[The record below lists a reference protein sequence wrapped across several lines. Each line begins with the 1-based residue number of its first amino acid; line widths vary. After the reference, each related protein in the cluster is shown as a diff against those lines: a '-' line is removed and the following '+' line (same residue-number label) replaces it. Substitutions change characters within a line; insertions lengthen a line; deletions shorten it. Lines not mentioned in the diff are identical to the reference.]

1 MDSQYEKKNFISETF
16 KNETQN
22 KKLILKVSRR
32 KHMGLRINTNV
43 ASMNTLST
51 LSGNK
56 GKLDMAMNRL
66 SSGSKINRASD
77 DAAGLAISE
86 GIKARLRGLK
96 QSDRNAQDGIS
107 LIQIAEGGLNEVSN
121 ILIRLR
127 ELGIQ
132 SASDT
137 ISDRERKLV
146 NIEYSQMLDEVDRIA
161 GTTSFNG
168 TNLLSGETQ
177 KLDFQINTRNSEL
190 ADRISFDG
198 TTADIRTQSLG
209 LSLANVADKFSAQES
224 LAMVDAAI
232 QNVAG
237 IRSNFGAIQ
246 SRLNSTVENLQQSV
260 ENNSIANSRIRDTD
274 VAEESTNLAKQNIL
288 MQTGT
293 AILAQSNQQGQLA
306 MQLMRQS

>member
-1 MDSQYEKKNFISETF
+1 
-16 KNETQN
+16 
-22 KKLILKVSRR
+22 
-32 KHMGLRINTNV
+32 MGLRINANV
-43 ASMNTLST
+43 ASMNTLNT

-66 SSGSKINRASD
+66 SSGSKINKSSD

-86 GIKARLRGLK
+86 GLKARLRGLK

-146 NIEYSQMLDEVDRIA
+146 GVEYSQLLSEVDRIA
-161 GTTSFNG
+161 ATTEFNG
-168 TNLLSGETQ
+168 TNLLSGTADNI
-177 KLDFQINTRNSEL
+177 DFQINTKNSPL

-198 TTADIRTQSLG
+198 TASDIRTQTLG
-209 LSLANVADKFSAQES
+209 LDQANVNDKFSAQES
-224 LAMVDAAI
+224 LAMVDSAI
-232 QNVAG
+232 QHVAAL
-237 IRSNFGAIQ
+237 RSNFGSVQ
-246 SRLNSTVENLQQSV
+246 SRLSSTVENLQQSV
-260 ENNSIANSRIRDTD
+260 ENNAMANSRIRDAD
-274 VAEESTNLAKQNIL
+274 VAEESTNMAKQNIL
-288 MQTGT
+288 MQAGT
-293 AILAQSNQQGQLA
+293 AVLAQSNQQGQLA
-306 MQLMRQS
+306 MQLMRQG

>member
-1 MDSQYEKKNFISETF
+1 
-16 KNETQN
+16 
-22 KKLILKVSRR
+22 
-32 KHMGLRINTNV
+32 MGLRINANV
-43 ASMNTLST
+43 ASMNSLNQ

-66 SSGSKINRASD
+66 SSGSKINKSSE

-86 GIKARLRGLK
+86 GIKAKLRGLK

-107 LIQIAEGGLNEVSN
+107 LIQVAEGSLNEVSN

-146 NIEYSQMLDEVDRIA
+146 NIEYTQLLDEVDRIA
-161 GTTSFNG
+161 ATTEFNG
-168 TNLLSGETQ
+168 TNMLSGTAET
-177 KLDFQINTRNSEL
+177 LDFQINTKNSPL
-190 ADRISFDG
+190 SDRISFDG
-198 TTADIRTQSLG
+198 AISDVRTETLG
-209 LSLANVADKFSAQES
+209 LSYASVLDKASAQES
-224 LAMVDAAI
+224 LGIVDAAI
-232 QNVAG
+232 QDIAAL
-237 IRSNFGAIQ
+237 RSNFGAIQ
-246 SRLNSTVENLQQSV
+246 SRLNSTVENLHQSI
-260 ENNSIANSRIRDTD
+260 ENNASANSRIRDAD
-274 VAEESTNLAKQNIL
+274 IAEESTNVAKQNIL

-306 MQLMRQS
+306 MQLMRQN

>member
-1 MDSQYEKKNFISETF
+1 
-16 KNETQN
+16 
-22 KKLILKVSRR
+22 
-32 KHMGLRINTNV
+32 MGLKINANV
-43 ASMNTLST
+43 ASMNTLNT

-56 GKLDMAMNRL
+56 GKLDMTMSRL
-66 SSGSKINRASD
+66 SSGSKINKSSD

-86 GIKARLRGLK
+86 GIKAKLRGLK

-107 LIQIAEGGLNEVSN
+107 LIQVAEGGLNEVSN

-146 NIEYSQMLDEVDRIA
+146 NIEYAQLIEEVDRIA
-161 GTTSFNG
+161 ATTEFNG
-168 TNLLSGETQ
+168 TNLLSGQ
-177 KLDFQINTRNSEL
+177 SGSLDFQINTKNSPL

-198 TTADIRTQSLG
+198 SLSDVRSQSLG
-209 LSLANVADKFSAQES
+209 LSMASVLDKVSAQES
-224 LAMVDAAI
+224 LSMVDSAI
-232 QNVAG
+232 QSVAQL
-237 IRSNFGAIQ
+237 RSGFGAIQ
-246 SRLNSTVENLQQSV
+246 SRLNSTIENLQQSV
-260 ENNSIANSRIRDTD
+260 ENNASANSRIRDTD
-274 VAEESTNLAKQNIL
+274 VAEESTNMAKQNIL

>member
-1 MDSQYEKKNFISETF
+1 
-16 KNETQN
+16 
-22 KKLILKVSRR
+22 
-32 KHMGLRINTNV
+32 MGLRINANV
-43 ASMNTLST
+43 ASMNTLNT

-56 GKLDMAMNRL
+56 GKLDMVMNRL
-66 SSGSKINRASD
+66 SSGSKINKSSD

-86 GIKARLRGLK
+86 GLKAKLRGLK

-107 LIQIAEGGLNEVSN
+107 LIQVAEGGLNEVSN

-137 ISDRERKLV
+137 ISDRERKLI
-146 NIEYSQMLDEVDRIA
+146 NIEYTQLINEVDRIA
-161 GTTSFNG
+161 ATTEFNG
-168 TNLLSGETQ
+168 TNLLSGKSES
-177 KLDFQINTRNSEL
+177 LDFQINTKNSAL

-198 TTADIRTQSLG
+198 SASDVRTQALG
-209 LSLANVADKFSAQES
+209 LGSASVIDKISAQES
-224 LAMVDAAI
+224 LTMVDSAL
-232 QNVAG
+232 QHVAQL
-237 IRSNFGAIQ
+237 RSNFGAIQ

-260 ENNSIANSRIRDTD
+260 ENNAAANSRIRDTD

-288 MQTGT
+288 MQSGT

-306 MQLMRQS
+306 MQLMRQN